1 MSTRCTLTYDD
12 DFHLYQEC
20 FENDNVYLRLDSGDW
35 SASLETATIDW
46 RDGDSTRPQLH
57 IRMNVTMWRKI
68 VEGWLETQWAQNPD
82 QDHKKFDIDLESI
95 HAFAARMKANKE
107 TAGEDKPD
115 VE

>member
-1 MSTRCTLTYDD
+1 MSTRCSLAYSD

-68 VEGWLETQWAQNPD
+68 VEGWEQTQWAQNPD

-95 HAFAARMKANKE
+95 HAFAARMKANRPA
-107 TAGEDKPD
+107 TGEDKSD

>member
-95 HAFAARMKANKE
+95 HAFAARMKANRPA
-107 TAGEDKPD
+107 TGEDKSD